1 MDNILGGTMS
11 FKSRRET
18 IGENIN
24 VEFIFPIHEIDSFNG
39 EELKVFVE
47 GIIGEVNSVVINFSD
62 ITYLNSSGLREL
74 IQLFKV
80 LKEKDKA
87 LIFSNVS
94 DDIYKIFVHTNLNRL
109 FTIVSDD
116 EEACTKL
123 LK

>member
-1 MDNILGGTMS
+1 MS
-11 FKSRRET
+11 FNSQRET
-18 IGENIN
+18 VGGSLK
-24 VEFIFPIHEIDSFNG
+24 VEFIFPVHEIDSFNG
-39 EELKVFVE
+39 EELKVYIE
-47 GIIGEVNSVVINFSD
+47 SISAEVDSVVINFSD

-80 LKEKDKA
+80 LKEKDKS

-109 FTIVSDD
+109 FTIVGDD
-116 EEACTKL
+116 EEAKAKL

>member
-1 MDNILGGTMS
+1 M
-11 FKSRRET
+11 
-18 IGENIN
+18 
-24 VEFIFPIHEIDSFNG
+24 
-39 EELKVFVE
+39 KVFVE

-116 EEACTKL
+116 EEARTKL

>member
-1 MDNILGGTMS
+1 MS
-11 FKSRRET
+11 FNSQRET
-18 IGENIN
+18 IGENVN
-24 VEFIFPIHEIDSFNG
+24 VEFIFPVHEIDSFNG
-39 EELKVFVE
+39 EELKVYIDS
-47 GIIGEVNSVVINFSD
+47 IIGEVESVVINFSD

-80 LKEKDKA
+80 LKENDKS

-116 EEACTKL
+116 NEARSKFI
-123 LK
+123 K

>member
-1 MDNILGGTMS
+1 MS
-11 FKSRRET
+11 FNSQRET
-18 IGENIN
+18 IGENVN
-24 VEFIFPIHEIDSFNG
+24 VEFIFPVHEIDSFNG
-39 EELKVFVE
+39 EEWKVYSDS
-47 GIIGEVNSVVINFSD
+47 IIGGVESVVINFSD

-80 LKEKDKA
+80 LKENDKS

-116 EEACTKL
+116 NEARSKFI
-123 LK
+123 K

>member
-1 MDNILGGTMS
+1 MAFNNH
-11 FKSRRET
+11 RET
-18 IGENIN
+18 VGENIE

-47 GIIGEVNSVVINFSD
+47 GILGDVSSVVVNFSD

-80 LKEKDKA
+80 LKEKDKS

-116 EEACTKL
+116 DEARAKL
-123 LK
+123 VK

>member
-1 MDNILGGTMS
+1 MS
-11 FKSRRET
+11 FNSQRET
-18 IGENIN
+18 IGGSVK
-24 VEFIFPIHEIDSFNG
+24 VEFIFPVHEIDSFNG
-39 EELKVFVE
+39 EELKNYIS
-47 GIIGEVNSVVINFSD
+47 GISGDVDSVVINFSD

-80 LKEKDKA
+80 LKEKEKS

-116 EEACTKL
+116 EEAKAKL

>member
-1 MDNILGGTMS
+1 MDKLGGTMA
-11 FKSRRET
+11 FNNHRET
-18 IGENIN
+18 VGENIE

-47 GIIGEVNSVVINFSD
+47 GILGDVNSVVVNFSD

-80 LKEKDKA
+80 LKEKDKS

-116 EEACTKL
+116 DEARAKL
-123 LK
+123 VK